1 MFSAPSCSHHAFVA
15 EGTGS
20 GGQARNSVAP
30 PETESKGRHISRL
43 KRKAFAGLHRTG
55 VAFSYPR
62 GACRRGAVHCAEAK
76 EATKACGFA
85 VEQLLANSPDFN
97 PIENVWAGSDSPEGG
112 GWLAAAGGT

>member
-1 MFSAPSCSHHAFVA
+1 MAP
-15 EGTGS
+15 GTEKS
-20 GGQARNSVAP
+20 
-30 PETESKGRHISRL
+30 RHISRL